1 MPVPKPEPE
10 GHVQQVVY
18 MQPMQTPEYLRE
30 QRIRAN
36 AAHRRDPLSRQEAQA
51 KLDAAPKVLV
61 ILEPNDDERRWG
73 DAHLDANGEPQ
84 YPRWECGY
92 NGLRLSYP
100 LGEQIELPVYIWE
113 LYAHNR
119 RLPRHR
125 AIHSA
130 TAGVFSREIPE
141 EGAVFSGT
149 AADFGR

>member
-1 MPVPKPEPE
+1 MPPTPKPNETPAPQMVL
-10 GHVQQVVY
+10 VQ
-18 MQPMQTPEYLRE
+18 PLQTPEYLRE
-30 QRIRAN
+30 QRIRA
-36 AAHRRDPLSRQEAQA
+36 ASARRRDPDMRIEAQA
-51 KLDAAPKVLV
+51 TLDAAPKVLV
-61 ILEPNDDERRWG
+61 ILEPSDDERRYG
-73 DAHLDANGEPQ
+73 EAHLDANGEPQ

-125 AIHSA
+125 AIHTA

-141 EGAVFSGT
+141 DGAVFSGT